1 MRPDSPPQTMSDPH
15 LPSALQ
21 RPERGVNTAMALHQ
35 PYQVQLSTDAA
46 GANEPSGN
54 SLTLTDLLR
63 IVLKHKWTLL
73 AVLVVAGS
81 VSVVRTL
88 LSTPIYRS
96 TLTLQIEKSAPRIVN
111 FNNDVDQEGYSDEL
125 TLLKTQ
131 YELLRS
137 RSLAERVIDELRLE
151 RSKSAPAANAA
162 GAAPAAKPGAAT
174 PAGAGYVDRIL
185 GGYRKL
191 TTPASHDSEVLGREA
206 VIGGFLGALTVEPV
220 RNSRLVRLH
229 VDNTNPALA
238 AQIANATAQ
247 AFIAMGLERRM
258 EASSY
263 AKTFLEDQIKQ
274 IKAKLE
280 ESERKLNHY
289 AQTKQIL
296 TLDEKTNV
304 INQTYLDYA
313 TALARAEQERIK
325 AEAAFAEIKR
335 SPESAQQVMESKSL
349 QNYKEAKAKLE
360 SEYQHNLGIYK
371 PDFPKMVQL
380 KGQIDKADAQIK
392 AEIAAVGAAVQ
403 SQFEAAQRQESLLRD
418 KLGQTRK
425 QVLTT
430 QDSSIDLNLLKRE
443 VETNRQLYD
452 GLLQR
457 LKQVGVSGGVTAN
470 NVSVVDRAEPP
481 LFPYKPDLHR
491 NLMFGLAVGLIL
503 GLCMVFLLEYL
514 DDSFKFPDEIERT
527 LGVALM
533 GIVPLV
539 SQRRDQE
546 HSVAF
551 EVHAQPRSPIA
562 EAYRSLRT
570 ALQFSTS
577 EGAPRRLLVTST
589 TRDEGK
595 STTALAL
602 AINFAQMGQKVLL
615 IDADMRNPSVH
626 KQLGM
631 PNEVGLSNL
640 LSGDYGADRLIAPTV
655 IPFLS
660 VMTAGPIPPNP
671 VDLLLGP
678 KLAAVL
684 DQATSHGIQYVIV
697 DAPPLL
703 GIADSIVLGNQIQNI
718 LFVVQAAH
726 TRKGQIRDALRRL
739 RLAGIVPRGIV
750 LTQVQRHVSHQH
762 YESYYGYGAVDK
774 LPTSGSRRAAGTVT
788 PG

>member
-1 MRPDSPPQTMSDPH
+1 
-15 LPSALQ
+15 
-21 RPERGVNTAMALHQ
+21 MALHR
-35 PYQVQLSTDAA
+35 PYELQVGTDNAVGDEA
-46 GANEPSGN
+46 PSN

-73 AVLVVAGS
+73 AVLLVAGS

-88 LSTPIYRS
+88 LSTPVYRS
-96 TLTLQIEKSAPRIVN
+96 TLTLQIEKMPQRVVAFS
-111 FNNDVDQEGYSDEL
+111 NDIDQDAYSDES
-125 TLLKTQ
+125 TTLKTQ

-151 RSKSAPAANAA
+151 RPPAAPKAQPNGSSAV
-162 GAAPAAKPGAAT
+162 KAAT
-174 PAGAGYVDRIL
+174 LSNGYIDRITA
-185 GGYRKL
+185 GYRKL
-191 TTPASHDSEVLGREA
+191 TKPANTDSEVLSREG
-206 VIGGFLGALTVEPV
+206 VVGGFLGSLAVEPV

-229 VDNTNPALA
+229 VDNTNPELA

-274 IKAKLE
+274 VKAKLE
-280 ESERKLNHY
+280 ESERKLNQY
-289 AQTKQIL
+289 AQNKQIL
-296 TLDEKTNV
+296 TLDDKTNV
-304 INQTYLDYA
+304 VNQTYTDYA
-313 TALARAEQERIK
+313 TALARAEQDRIK
-325 AEAAFAEIKR
+325 TEAAFAEIKR
-335 SPESAQQVMESKSL
+335 SPDSAQQVMESKSI
-349 QNYKEAKAKLE
+349 QTYKENKAKLE
-360 SEYQHNLGIYK
+360 IEYQQNLGIYK

-380 KGQIDKADAQIK
+380 KSQIDKADSQVK
-392 AEIAAVGAAVQ
+392 AEIAAVAAAVQ
-403 SQFEAAQRQESLLRD
+403 SQYEAAQRQEGMLRA
-418 KLGQTRK
+418 KLGETRK
-425 QVLTT
+425 QVLST

-457 LKQVGVSGGVTAN
+457 LKQVGVSGGNTAN
-470 NVSVVDRAEPP
+470 NISIVDRAEPP
-481 LFPYKPDLHR
+481 LFPYKPDLNR
-491 NLMFGLAVGLIL
+491 NLMFGLGVGLIL

-533 GIVPLV
+533 GIVPAI
-539 SQRRDQE
+539 SQRREQDKT
-546 HSVAF
+546 SVAF
-551 EVHAQPRSPIA
+551 EVHTQPRSPIA

-570 ALQFSTS
+570 SLQFSTS
-577 EGAPRRLLVTST
+577 EGAPRRLLITST

-602 AINFAQMGQKVLL
+602 AINFAQMGQRVLL

-626 KQLGM
+626 RQLGI
-631 PNEVGLSNL
+631 PNESGLSNL
-640 LSGDYGADRLIAPTV
+640 LSGDYGAATLITQTTV
-655 IPFLS
+655 PFLS

-684 DQATSHGIQYVIV
+684 DQATAHGIHYVIV

-718 LFVVQAAH
+718 LFVVHAGS
-726 TRKGQIRDALRRL
+726 TRKSQVRDALRRL
-739 RLAGIVPRGIV
+739 RLAGLVPRGVV
-750 LTQVQRHVSHQH
+750 LTQVQRNVGHQH
-762 YESYYGYGAVDK
+762 YESYYGYGAVEKESAAD
-774 LPTSGSRRAAGTVT
+774 SRRSAKSAAKG
-788 PG
+788 

>member
-1 MRPDSPPQTMSDPH
+1 MSDPH
-15 LPSALQ
+15 LTPALQ
-21 RPERGVNTAMALHQ
+21 RPQRGANTAMALHR
-35 PYQVQLSTDAA
+35 PYQLQVGTDNVGGDEAA
-46 GANEPSGN
+46 SSA
-54 SLTLTDLLR
+54 LTLTDLLR

-73 AVLVVAGS
+73 AVLLVAGS

-88 LSTPIYRS
+88 LSTPVYRS
-96 TLTLQIEKSAPRIVN
+96 TLTLQIEKSAPRVVN
-111 FNNDVDQEGYSDEL
+111 FNNDLDQEPYSDEF

-137 RSLAERVIDELRLE
+137 RSLAERVVDELRLE
-151 RSKSAPAANAA
+151 RPKATAPAKVGQPTDAK
-162 GAAPAAKPGAAT
+162 PAAQST
-174 PAGAGYVDRIL
+174 GYIDRIV

-191 TTPASHDSEVLGREA
+191 TMPANADSEVLSREG
-206 VIGGFLGALTVEPV
+206 VIGGFLGSLTIEPV
-220 RNSRLVRLH
+220 RNSRLVRVH

-258 EASSY
+258 EASTY

-274 IKAKLE
+274 VKAKLE
-280 ESERKLNHY
+280 ESERKLNQY
-289 AQTKQIL
+289 AQTRQIL
-296 TLDEKTNV
+296 TLDDKTNV
-304 INQTYLDYA
+304 VNQTYTDYA

-335 SPESAQQVMESKSL
+335 SPDAAQQVMESKPI
-349 QNYKEAKAKLE
+349 QNYKEVKAKLE
-360 SEYQHNLGIYK
+360 IEYQQNLGIYK

-380 KGQIDKADAQIK
+380 KGQIDKADSQIK
-392 AEIAAVGAAVQ
+392 AEIAAVSAAVQ
-403 SQFEAAQRQESLLRD
+403 SQYEAAQRQESLLRS
-418 KLGQTRK
+418 KLGETRK
-425 QVLTT
+425 QVLST

-443 VETNRQLYD
+443 VDTNRQLYD

-457 LKQVGVSGGVTAN
+457 LKQIGVSGDITAN
-470 NVSVVDRAEPP
+470 NISVVDRAEPP
-481 LFPYKPDLHR
+481 LFPYKPDLQR
-491 NLMFGLAVGLIL
+491 NLMFGLAVGLVL

-533 GIVPLV
+533 GIVPMI
-539 SQRRDQE
+539 SQRRDQDKT
-546 HSVAF
+546 SIAF
-551 EVHAQPRSPIA
+551 EVHTQPRSPIA

-570 ALQFSTS
+570 SLQFSTS
-577 EGAPRRLLVTST
+577 EGAPRRLLITST

-595 STTALAL
+595 STSALAL
-602 AINFAQMGQKVLL
+602 AINFAQMGQRVLL

-626 KQLGM
+626 KQLGI
-631 PNEVGLSNL
+631 PNESGLSNL
-640 LSGDYGADRLIAPTV
+640 LSGDYGAATLITQTTV
-655 IPFLS
+655 PFLS

-684 DQATSHGIQYVIV
+684 DQATAHGIHYVIV

-718 LFVVQAAH
+718 LFVVHAGS
-726 TRKGQIRDALRRL
+726 TRKSQVRDALRRL
-739 RLAGIVPRGIV
+739 RLAGLVPRGVV
-750 LTQVQRHVSHQH
+750 LTQVQRNVSHQH
-762 YESYYGYGAVDK
+762 YESYYGYGAVEK
-774 LPTSGSRRAAGTVT
+774 GSTRESRRSAKSATQG
-788 PG
+788 

>member
-1 MRPDSPPQTMSDPH
+1 MSDPH
-15 LPSALQ
+15 LTPALQ
-21 RPERGVNTAMALHQ
+21 RPQRGANTAMALHR
-35 PYQVQLSTDAA
+35 PYELQVGTDNAPGDEST
-46 GANEPSGN
+46 SN

-73 AVLVVAGS
+73 AVLLVAGS

-88 LSTPIYRS
+88 LSTPVYRS
-96 TLTLQIEKSAPRIVN
+96 TLTLQIEKTAQRVVN
-111 FNNDVDQEGYSDEL
+111 FNNDVDQEAYSDEF

-137 RSLAERVIDELRLE
+137 RSLAERVVDELRLE
-151 RSKSAPAANAA
+151 RPKAAQ
-162 GAAPAAKPGAAT
+162 GKTSQSSEAKPA
-174 PAGAGYVDRIL
+174 PMAGGYIDRIV

-191 TTPASHDSEVLGREA
+191 TTPANADAEVLSRES
-206 VIGGFLGALTVEPV
+206 VIGGFLGSLTVEPV
-220 RNSRLVRLH
+220 RNSRLVRIH

-274 IKAKLE
+274 VKARLE
-280 ESERKLNHY
+280 ESERKLNQY

-296 TLDEKTNV
+296 TLDDKTNV
-304 INQTYLDYA
+304 VNQTYTDYA

-335 SPESAQQVMESKSL
+335 SPDSAQQVMESKSI

-360 SEYQHNLGIYK
+360 IEYQQNLGIYK

-380 KGQIDKADAQIK
+380 KGQIDKADSQIK
-392 AEIAAVGAAVQ
+392 AEISAVAAAVQ
-403 SQFEAAQRQESLLRD
+403 SQYEAAQRQESLLRT
-418 KLGQTRK
+418 KLGETRK
-425 QVLTT
+425 QVLST

-443 VETNRQLYD
+443 VDTNRQLYD

-457 LKQVGVSGGVTAN
+457 LKQVGVSGGNTAN
-470 NVSVVDRAEPP
+470 NISIVDRAEPP
-481 LFPYKPDLHR
+481 LFPYKPDLNR

-533 GIVPLV
+533 GIVPMIT
-539 SQRRDQE
+539 QRRDQE
-546 HSVAF
+546 KTSVAF
-551 EVHAQPRSPIA
+551 EVHTQPRSPIA

-570 ALQFSTS
+570 SLQFSTS
-577 EGAPRRLLVTST
+577 EGAPRRLLITST

-602 AINFAQMGQKVLL
+602 AINFAQMGQRVLL

-626 KQLGM
+626 KQLGI
-631 PNEVGLSNL
+631 PNESGLSNL
-640 LSGDYGADRLIAPTV
+640 LSGDYGAATLITQTTV
-655 IPFLS
+655 PFLS

-684 DQATSHGIQYVIV
+684 DQATAHGIHYVIV

-718 LFVVQAAH
+718 LFVVHAGS
-726 TRKGQIRDALRRL
+726 TRKSQVRDALRRL
-739 RLAGIVPRGIV
+739 RLAGLVPRGVV
-750 LTQVQRHVSHQH
+750 LTQVQRNVSHQH
-762 YESYYGYGAVDK
+762 YESYYGYGAVEK
-774 LPTSGSRRAAGTVT
+774 EPTRESRRSTKSAAQG
-788 PG
+788 

>member
-1 MRPDSPPQTMSDPH
+1 M
-15 LPSALQ
+15 
-21 RPERGVNTAMALHQ
+21 NTAVALHH
-35 PYQVQLSTDAA
+35 PYELQIGTD
-46 GANEPSGN
+46 NSGTEDASNN

-81 VSVVRTL
+81 ISVVRTL

-96 TLTLQIEKSAPRIVN
+96 TLTLQIEKSAPRVVN
-111 FNNDVDQEGYSDEL
+111 FNNDADQEIYSDEL

-151 RSKSAPAANAA
+151 RIKPTPSAT
-162 GAAPAAKPGAAT
+162 AAT
-174 PAGAGYVDRIL
+174 PAAGGKPAASGGAGYIDRIL

-191 TTPASHDSEVLGREA
+191 TTPATADSEVLSREA
-206 VIGGFLGALTVEPV
+206 VIGGFLGSLTVEPV

-229 VDNTNPALA
+229 VDNTSPELA

-247 AFIAMGLERRM
+247 AFISMGLERRM
-258 EASSY
+258 DASSY

-289 AQTKQIL
+289 AQTKEIL
-296 TLDEKTNV
+296 TLDEKTSV

-313 TALARAEQERIK
+313 TALARAEQERMK
-325 AEAAFAEIKR
+325 SEAAFAEIKR
-335 SPESAQQVMESKSL
+335 SPDSAQQVMENKTI
-349 QNYKEAKAKLE
+349 QTYKENKAKLE
-360 SEYQHNLGIYK
+360 IEYQQNLGIYK

-380 KGQIDKADAQIK
+380 KGQIDKADSQLK
-392 AEIAAVGAAVQ
+392 AEIAAVSAAVH
-403 SQFEAAQRQESLLRD
+403 SQYEAAQRQESLLRD

-425 QVLTT
+425 QVLVT

-481 LFPYKPDLHR
+481 LFPYKPDLNR
-491 NLMFGLAVGLIL
+491 NLMIGLAVGLIL

-533 GIVPLV
+533 GIVPLI

-546 HSVAF
+546 HSVGF

-595 STTALAL
+595 STSALAL
-602 AINFAQMGQKVLL
+602 AINFAQMGQPVLL

-640 LSGDYGADRLIAPTV
+640 LSGDYGADTLIQPTV
-655 IPFLS
+655 VPNLS

-684 DQATSHGIQYVIV
+684 DQATSQGIQYVIV

-718 LFVVQAAH
+718 LFVVKAGH

-739 RLAGIVPRGIV
+739 RLAGLVPRGIV
-750 LTQVQRHVSHQH
+750 LTQVARNVGHQH
-762 YESYYGYGAVDK
+762 YESYYGYGPVE
-774 LPTSGSRRAAGTVT
+774 PSAGNLTT
-788 PG
+788 K